1 MFKKIIKFSIDEI
14 HDSLPE
20 AAISVITLENKI
32 ATNTV
37 ICISSTCIGILIPVY
52 FWISFQLL
60 LFVRYKK

>member
-37 ICISSTCIGILIPVY
+37 ICISSTCNGILITVY
-52 FWISFQLL
+52 FWISFQ
-60 LFVRYKK
+60 